1 MKLKITLYTH
11 CFMHNGEK
19 TMGVSLMVW
28 RSGNDVTSMGI
39 PGYVRANGDL
49 FKMAMDVHDLA
60 RHLRTLMTDL
70 GHEVEVDAAL
80 KSSMAVDEVLVEAYG
95 RDLQNAG

>member
-19 TMGVSLMVW
+19 TMSVSLMIW
-28 RSGNDVTSMGI
+28 RSEKDVTSVGV

-49 FKMAMDVHDLA
+49 FKMAMDASDMA
-60 RHLRTLMTDL
+60 RHLRTLMADL
-70 GHEVEVDAAL
+70 GHEVEVDDAL
-80 KSSMAVDEVLVEAYG
+80 KSSMAADAVLIEAYG
-95 RDLQNAG
+95 RDLPNAG